1 MIAYYAEKG
10 DQSLETVNSCA
21 VLCPTMYEEKQTEI
35 IWIAFFFFFLKC
47 LTIFSIITKQ
57 TLPGKR
63 TQPKKNVY
71 LRTKF

>member
-35 IWIAFFFFFLKC
+35 IWIAFFFFFSKMFNHFFHYNKTNTSREKNSTEKKC
-47 LTIFSIITKQ
+47 L
-57 TLPGKR
+57 L
-63 TQPKKNVY
+63 KN
-71 LRTKF
+71 